1 LAKVYVVGAG
11 MTKMAGRHLDAT
23 YWKLAQM
30 GGRALL
36 EKMPGDFH
44 LGKVSFASFG
54 IYNDMFEGHAIPETF
69 LNDVLGLHLKEFDRV
84 TTGGQTGM
92 AALTRTHD
100 AVAAGRHRLGMAFG
114 VEKAQDSYDPQ
125 TKSTTPMVV
134 DTIAYSWPYWTQW
147 PLGVTASSSYAQ
159 IINGYRQAYPKD
171 LELDARCRF
180 IEQMCRN
187 GEHNVLAQRYPEKV
201 TAEQVRDSRI
211 IISDIRL
218 GEVCVYSEGAVGV
231 LLAEEALARELCQA
245 TKRPMIRV
253 AGIGHAVESTYVGRG
268 FQHQNLH
275 LIESDKVATERAY
288 AMAGIGPSQVGV
300 VGQHCAFGPQGLI
313 TLAMMGFAK
322 PGHAQDL
329 VYDGTIMQGGRLA
342 VDPYGGLIYAGH
354 AVGASNMMSLYEV
367 YTYMIERQ
375 LEWGLVHGTGGA
387 DAVYGGVWALHNEG

>member
-1 LAKVYVVGAG
+1 MSKVYVVGAG

-36 EKMPGDFH
+36 EKMPDDFH

-54 IYNDMFEGHAIPETF
+54 IYNDIFEGHAIPETF

-92 AALTRTHD
+92 AALTRTYD
-100 AVAAGRHRLGMAFG
+100 ALASGRHQLGLAFG

-211 IISDIRL
+211 IIGDIRL
-218 GEVCVYSEGAVGV
+218 GEVCVYSEGAMAV
-231 LLAEEALARELCQA
+231 LLAEEGLAREICQA

-268 FQHQNLH
+268 FQHQDIR
-275 LIESDKVATERAY
+275 LIESDKVAAERAY
-288 AMAGIGPSQVGV
+288 AMAGIGPAQIGV
-300 VGQHCAFGPQGLI
+300 VAQHCAFGPQGLM
-313 TLAMMGFAK
+313 TLALMGFAK
-322 PGHAQDL
+322 LGHAQDL

-354 AVGASNMMSLYEV
+354 AVGASNMMSLYEA
-367 YTYMIERQ
+367 YTYMVEHKV
-375 LEWGLVHGTGGA
+375 EWGLVHGTGGA

>member
-1 LAKVYVVGAG
+1 MTKVYVVGVG
-11 MTKMAGRHLDAT
+11 MTPMAGRHLDAT

-36 EKMPGDFH
+36 AEMPRGFH
-44 LGKVSFASFG
+44 LGQVTFTSFG
-54 IYNDMFEGHAIPETF
+54 IYNDIFEGHAIPETF
-69 LNDVLGLHLKEFDRV
+69 LNDVLGLHLTELDRV

-92 AALTRTHD
+92 AVLTRTYD
-100 AVAAGRHRLGMAFG
+100 AVAGGRHRVGMAFG
-114 VEKAQDSYDPQ
+114 VEKAQDCYDPQ

-134 DTIAYSWPYWTQW
+134 DTIAFSWPYWTQW

-159 IINGYRQAYPKD
+159 IINGYRQAHPKD

-187 GEHNVLAQRYPEKV
+187 GENNTLAQRYPEKV
-201 TAEQVRDSRI
+201 TAQQVRDSRI

-218 GEVCVYSEGAVGV
+218 GEVCVYSEGAVAV
-231 LLAEEALARELCQA
+231 LLAEEGLARELCQA

-268 FQHQNLH
+268 KQHQDIR
-275 LIESDKVATERAY
+275 LIESDKVAAERAY
-288 AMAGIGPSQVGV
+288 AMAGIGPQQVGV

-322 PGHAQDL
+322 PGRAQDL
-329 VYDGTIMQGGRLA
+329 VYDGTIMSGGKLV

-354 AVGASNMMSLYEV
+354 AVGASNMMSLMEV
-367 YTYMIERQ
+367 YNHMVSQ
-375 LEWGLVHGTGGA
+375 KVEWGLVHGTGGA